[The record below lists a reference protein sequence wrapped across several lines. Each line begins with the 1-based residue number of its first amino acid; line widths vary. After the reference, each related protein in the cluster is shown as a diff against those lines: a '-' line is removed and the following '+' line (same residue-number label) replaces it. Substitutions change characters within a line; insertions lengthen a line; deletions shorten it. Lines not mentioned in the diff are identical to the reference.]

1 MAATIATNPDI
12 APRMEPTSLPIPR
25 GGSLLLLTVPELLG
39 VELLDVLVVV
49 AVADDDGIE
58 LVG

>member
-1 MAATIATNPDI
+1 MATTIATNLDI
-12 APRMEPTSLPIPR
+12 APRMEPTSLPTPR